1 MGSPAHKY
9 LFFAYSTHKKKL
21 YICIHCMTII
31 YVTYCAVC
39 VCVCVRFS
47 SKFEQTLLT
56 HINRREYTNMRNI
69 LKNTWPIQF
78 FRPIKKRDY
87 FPIYMRW
94 CSSYASTIL
103 SLPSQPSDIR
113 SPSLYCARC
122 LSFCIMNFVQCTFST

>member
-1 MGSPAHKY
+1 MQWVRRHIN
-9 LFFAYSTHKKKL
+9 
-21 YICIHCMTII
+21 ICFLRIVHTKTKNKII
-31 YVTYCAVC
+31 YTLHDYNICNLLRS
-39 VCVCVRFS
+39 VCVRFS

-78 FRPIKKRDY
+78 FRPDKKRDY

-103 SLPSQPSDIR
+103 SLPSQPVI
-113 SPSLYCARC
+113 YARPVYIARDVYHFA
-122 LSFCIMNFVQCTFST
+122 S